1 MSSQTGIG
9 IQLLVALL
17 LVASVIAAGRAMADE
32 PSFDCGKAEGAVE
45 EMVCKDTQL
54 AELDR
59 RLAEVYAA
67 AARQALLRITND
79 IRTAYDAGAVP
90 TNDPD
95 ESYLTLYENADLDVR
110 CIYHFNSTEQALYM
124 DLVDDGKDPFLL
136 CKNVTTMTFKRS
148 PSHADADKIGSVR
161 IIMTLTDDRGEVSQT
176 LAAASVIRKNL

>member
-1 MSSQTGIG
+1 MNKKNKTGFTVVE
-9 IQLLVALL
+9 LLIALTIMAVL
-17 LVASVIAAGRAMADE
+17 MTAVGFAFDASVKNFHAN
-32 PSFDCGKAEGAVE
+32 EGIY
-45 EMVCKDTQL
+45 KTTNT
-54 AELDR
+54 
-59 RLAEVYAA
+59 
-67 AARQALLRITND
+67 ARQALLRITND

-124 DLVDDGKDPFLL
+124 DIVDDGKDPFLL